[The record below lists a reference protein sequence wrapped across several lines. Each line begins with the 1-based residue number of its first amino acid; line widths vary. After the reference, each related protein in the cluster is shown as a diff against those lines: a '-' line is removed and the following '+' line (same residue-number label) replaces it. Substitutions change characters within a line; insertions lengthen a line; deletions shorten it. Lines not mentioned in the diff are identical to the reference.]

1 MEILS
6 RASVIF
12 EQNFLE
18 MVYLDFISFVQGVR
32 DPSLGWRALMS
43 SLDVEPWRT
52 SLDDEPWWRALMTS
66 LDVEPWRT
74 SLDVEPWWPEGSRKQ
89 EISRRANPGAH
100 GPEEGFKL
108 VYYVGKWLV
117 DWIWILV
124 VLMERCN
131 KLQVIHEA
139 AAQRRRSNNGC
150 LLRLCA
156 TAFDSGDWWG
166 MCQTFA
172 WDWSLWRWTEKE
184 EKSQGV
190 FSL

>member
-1 MEILS
+1 MFTELS
-6 RASVIF
+6 IRVSKCTAARCSACSSISMQHVKLSPHKHRA
-12 EQNFLE
+12 EQRCL
-18 MVYLDFISFVQGVR
+18 QGVSSVYY
-32 DPSLGWRALMS
+32 DGNNAGLGRGYNELS
-43 SLDVEPWRT
+43 
-52 SLDDEPWWRALMTS
+52 
-66 LDVEPWRT
+66 
-74 SLDVEPWWPEGSRKQ
+74 
-89 EISRRANPGAH
+89 NPGTH
-100 GPEEGFKL
+100 CPEEGFKL

-156 TAFDSGDWWG
+156 TAFDSGDWWR
-166 MCQTFA
+166 MCQTLA

-184 EKSQGV
+184 EKSPTTPALLLTSGYSVKYLFRRSQVG
-190 FSL
+190 

>member
-43 SLDVEPWRT
+43 IVEPWCQA
-52 SLDDEPWWRALMTS
+52 LEDEPWCRAL
-66 LDVEPWRT
+66 EE
-74 SLDVEPWWPEGSRKQ
+74 EPWWLEGSRKQ